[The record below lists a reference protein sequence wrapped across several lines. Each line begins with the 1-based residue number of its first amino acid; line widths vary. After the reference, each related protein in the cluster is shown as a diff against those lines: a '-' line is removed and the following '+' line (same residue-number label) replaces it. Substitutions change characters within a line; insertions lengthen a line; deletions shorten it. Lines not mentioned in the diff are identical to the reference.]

1 MKVYL
6 RDSHLFVLYLAHRNT
21 LAVDHRERGQHYDT
35 SLGAAENNLPVA
47 GWEADW
53 ERFRLPARP
62 TTLDLAMRV
71 VPPYKAILTRT
82 HVGPGSTLPVFRY
95 VRLR

>member
-47 GWEADW
+47 GWEAGW
-53 ERFRLPARP
+53 ESFRLPARP

-71 VPPYKAILTRT
+71 VPPYKAIFT
-82 HVGPGSTLPVFRY
+82 
-95 VRLR
+95 